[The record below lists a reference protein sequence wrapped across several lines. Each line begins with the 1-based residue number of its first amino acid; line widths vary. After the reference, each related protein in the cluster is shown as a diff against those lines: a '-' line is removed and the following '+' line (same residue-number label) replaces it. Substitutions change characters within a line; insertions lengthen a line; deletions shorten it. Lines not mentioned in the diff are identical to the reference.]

1 MDKRYMFR
9 GRSFNSGIWF
19 YGQPHKYNE
28 NKVFIVGGNVI
39 DWDAEWISI
48 EYWAW
53 VDPATVGQ
61 CTGLIA
67 TKSYRG
73 DGEDARLV
81 FEGDIVAHSDNY
93 CTVQGIVRFGGIGF
107 HVGFYIEWIDY
118 DSNKWS
124 DWWGKDLDYWITH
137 EQCKIVGTIHE
148 HPELLNGGGQG
159 RARRGTQ

>member
-9 GRSFNSGIWF
+9 GRSFNSGFWI
-19 YGQPHKYNE
+19 YGQPHKYEE
-28 NKVFIVGGNVI
+28 NKVFIVGGDVDDLKVERI
-39 DWDAEWISI
+39 AFR
-48 EYWAW
+48 YWGQ

-61 CTGLIA
+61 CTGLVA

-73 DGEDARLV
+73 DSEDARLV

-93 CTVQGIVRFGGIGF
+93 RTVQGIVRFGEIRF

-124 DWWGKDLDYWITH
+124 EWWRKDLDYWITH
-137 EQCKIVGTIHE
+137 EQCEIVGTIHD
-148 HPELLNGGGQG
+148 HPELVNGEE
-159 RARRGTQ
+159 RK